1 MVSIANN
8 NDMLTVFTFF
18 FYNSM
23 NFFYKRTGS
32 IYTSKALLGLWLM
45 ACSIRALIPWLG
57 NYQTKQFI
65 SGSFYISGVES
76 NAVTGAQTASVFA
89 ELNKRLEAAQPDTRF
104 FCSPWEESGEYYC
117 QALILK
123 SVRAEAPAMARH

>member
-1 MVSIANN
+1 MKLA
-8 NDMLTVFTFF
+8 
-18 FYNSM
+18 
-23 NFFYKRTGS
+23 KR
-32 IYTSKALLGLWLM
+32 IYLGLLGLWLL

-76 NAVTGAQTASVFA
+76 NAVTGAQPASVFA

-123 SVRAEAPAMARH
+123 SVRAEAPELSPVARKVLQEWVAETGIRFWVGGLD